1 MAISSVSTQSIII
14 GLDAVIV
21 AVTSDQPSVLTVR
34 RTDHVLTPDG
44 SRTELSLP
52 FGPFQPEHHRTLE
65 IGMRSWVG
73 EQTGLPL
80 GYVEQLYT
88 FGDRFRDSRELT
100 GGPRVVTVG
109 YLALTRQ
116 DVPSGSGE
124 ARWLS
129 WYEFLP
135 WEDWREGRP
144 PLVDRI
150 ILPQLNAW
158 ATEQRGRAERV
169 MLAFGDANAGWDPY
183 RVLERYEL
191 LYEAGLV
198 FEAHRD
204 FEKRRTAHCED
215 ETVSRNAVDMARLEP
230 VAMSLGQSMAHDH
243 RRILATAISRMRGKL
258 KYRPVVFELLP
269 DTFTLL
275 QLQRVVE
282 SLSGVTLHKQNFRR
296 LVTNNGLV
304 EDTGRQVSQSRGR
317 PAALFRFRR
326 EVIRERTAP
335 GMTLPSSLH

>member
-1 MAISSVSTQSIII
+1 MVISSFSTQSIII

-21 AVTSDQPSVLTVR
+21 AVTGNQPSLLTVR

-44 SRTELSLP
+44 ARSELSLP
-52 FGPFQPEHHRTLE
+52 FGPFQPEQHRTLE
-65 IGMRSWVG
+65 LGMRSWVE

-116 DVPSGSGE
+116 DAPSGSGE

-129 WYEFLP
+129 WYDFLP

-144 PLVDRI
+144 MLVDRV
-150 ILPQLNAW
+150 ILPQLNEW
-158 ATEQRGRAERV
+158 AAAKRSRLERIL
-169 MLAFGDANAGWDPY
+169 LAFGDANTGWDPY

-204 FEKRRTAHCED
+204 FEKRLAAQCQE
-215 ETVSRNAVDMARLEP
+215 ETISRNVNEMAQLEAVALR
-230 VAMSLGQSMAHDH
+230 LGQPMAHDH

-269 DTFTLL
+269 DQFTLL

-282 SLSGVTLHKQNFRR
+282 SLSGITLHKQNFRR

-304 EDTGRQVSQSRGR
+304 DDTGIMVSQSRGR

-335 GMTLPSSLH
+335 GVGLPSALH